1 MVEII
6 VLAAVAGFLFLRLR
20 DALGTKTGQENPEEW
35 FGKNG
40 APRRGMDPSTQEQP
54 DTVVQFPGRDTP
66 PQAQPRP
73 DDHSDIESITDLEGP
88 LGQTL
93 VAAKR
98 IEPDFNAT
106 RFIEGARAAYEMIL
120 MAYETG
126 DKDTLR
132 PLLAGDVMESF
143 EGAIDSRREQGLS
156 VDARFIGLRSSK
168 IVDARLDDA
177 TDIIQ
182 IGMRYDAE
190 MIVAVRDA
198 NGEIVEGDPETV
210 RRMNDFWTFERKLG
224 SDDPSWVL
232 VETGD

>member
-20 DALGTKTGQENPEEW
+20 DALGTKTGHENPEEW
-35 FGKNG
+35 FGKKG
-40 APRRGMDPSTQEQP
+40 APSADDGAAGEADK
-54 DTVVQFPGRDTP
+54 VVQFPGRDM
-66 PQAQPRP
+66 AGQPVP
-73 DDHSDIESITDLEGP
+73 DDHSDVSTVADLESP

-93 VAAKR
+93 IAAKG
-98 IEPDFNAT
+98 IEPDFNAL

-132 PLLAGDVMESF
+132 PLLAPEVFESF
-143 EGAIDSRREQGLS
+143 ESAIDSRRKQGLS
-156 VDARFIGLRSSK
+156 VDARFIGLRSSR
-168 IVDARLDDA
+168 IVDARLDEA
-177 TDIIQ
+177 TDTL
-182 IGMRYDAE
+182 RVDVRFDAE

-198 NGEIVEGDPETV
+198 NGEIVEGDPEMV
-210 RRMNDFWTFERKLG
+210 RRMNDLWTFERTLG
-224 SDDPSWVL
+224 TDDPSWIL